1 MSNGHPPSSHS
12 LTTSTRLTKSDR
24 EYMNINFLNGE
35 IDTSSL
41 PLAPGSGIEYRHEYV
56 NLPLVTSDS
65 GTGMEPGKEP
75 ERKIGNGAVVRG
87 KLERYS
93 ATFCEGN
100 DSPPPLPIKQKRSDS
115 YVPASHATIP
125 TRNGVPPRRVV
136 ECEQCSNLKEQ
147 LMLWELGMSGLTRQY
162 SQILAQLNHARDAA
176 MILEC
181 KMKENWGTGKK
192 EEVGRKS
199 GGEREGRDKEKKEE
213 VGRKSGGEREGREKE
228 KEIGSSLRVESAE
241 VKAARRKT
249 MLDPVDENSIAQ
261 SQTMSPTKTTT
272 LADQMYPQRTGEATE
287 GGGGGGSSKGVAPG
301 SFPTDY
307 DEKLT
312 ELSTRL
318 CRAID
323 LCQQLAVASFKTN
336 SSNLLRKKRDLLGRK
351 TSTPLSLTPDIPRKQ
366 TTSSWWRPLVKVE
379 EGREG
384 SKTNTKRGVLTRME
398 TEPAMKIS
406 NSRICEEEEDEE
418 KMDERVSFKVPLYPE
433 KGQPSRSSM
442 AGDLFA
448 GRETQPVRSHMMS
461 LIAAEEKGAGQ
472 VGEAGAEPQV
482 VVVGSSGSEEGDELM
497 MSQSSAFS
505 DTDVKQVM
513 TKIALLEDE
522 RLKLLETIDQMQ
534 NDNQRSEAV
543 APGDG
548 GRSRENKDLQLTLA
562 MQDLTIATDEIRM
575 VARLRSQLDN
585 MERERQETLEKL
597 NSLEDESAAVKV
609 SLIQLLQEKSATNKT
624 LALENWRL
632 RQAVKQGDS
641 LPRTNSRSGAK
652 DEPPLNYL
660 KDEDLTN
667 YVHKQG
673 FLVKQ
678 GRRVKNWK
686 RRLFVLD
693 STGLSYYKTEQPV
706 QRVSL
711 CDIQQIQVSAQPVFF
726 LPTGANTVLPHMF
739 EVHTPERTFL
749 LSAPSE
755 DEMQSWVGMLQTLKQ
770 FARIRARRF
779 VDDT

>member
-1 MSNGHPPSSHS
+1 MKVRLYMIIVSNQSRNVYNYLHPLSLSLTHQIMSNGHPPSSHS

-56 NLPLVTSDS
+56 NLPLMTSDS
-65 GTGMEPGKEP
+65 GTGMEPRKEP

-115 YVPASHATIP
+115 YVPASYATIP

-418 KMDERVSFKVPLYPE
+418 KMELEKQRKKREKKGKEKKEKEKKEEDKNRKNKKNSPASVSRSKSRYIP
-433 KGQPSRSSM
+433 KKDKPSRSSM

-505 DTDVKQVM
+505 DTDVKQVII
-513 TKIALLEDE
+513 T
-522 RLKLLETIDQMQ
+522 
-534 NDNQRSEAV
+534 
-543 APGDG
+543 
-548 GRSRENKDLQLTLA
+548 
-562 MQDLTIATDEIRM
+562 
-575 VARLRSQLDN
+575 
-585 MERERQETLEKL
+585 
-597 NSLEDESAAVKV
+597 
-609 SLIQLLQEKSATNKT
+609 
-624 LALENWRL
+624 
-632 RQAVKQGDS
+632 
-641 LPRTNSRSGAK
+641 
-652 DEPPLNYL
+652 
-660 KDEDLTN
+660 
-667 YVHKQG
+667 
-673 FLVKQ
+673 
-678 GRRVKNWK
+678 
-686 RRLFVLD
+686 
-693 STGLSYYKTEQPV
+693 
-706 QRVSL
+706 
-711 CDIQQIQVSAQPVFF
+711 
-726 LPTGANTVLPHMF
+726 
-739 EVHTPERTFL
+739 
-749 LSAPSE
+749 
-755 DEMQSWVGMLQTLKQ
+755 
-770 FARIRARRF
+770 
-779 VDDT
+779 